1 MRILRALRFASTY
14 QFDIDNR
21 TSKAIHSKA
30 DTLNEIAAERIRVE
44 LCKLL
49 SGKGVLCVLMDY
61 ADMKQ
66 QFDTDIIN
74 KTNGL
79 NKPAGWHAALFEVGV
94 DSGQAG
100 FFDDARFKKH
110 NGGDDESFYEKA
122 CDTTLSR
129 MQAGVIDEGAVCNS
143 GYGDGGYV
151 CIFHNSNDEDG
162 LVDFAYIIVNISTD
176 DIESK
181 YTLNKIETCYFAKAE
196 EVSYWRKEY
205 DIQDWFHENLSVQV
219 ENTGYYILDENTID
233 EFNKAF
239 PDDAFDA
246 EEPTDDSALFYWEWY

>member
-1 MRILRALRFASTY
+1 MKDYRGDFLHIGEFELTASRLRVSDPCY
-14 QFDIDNR
+14 SPDVWC
-21 TSKAIHSKA
+21 S
-30 DTLNEIAAERIRVE
+30 
-44 LCKLL
+44 
-49 SGKGVLCVLMDY
+49 GVLDAKPGTWEAAVLQFTNEQTGGWGVRNAIIAVKH

-162 LVDFAYIIVNISTD
+162 LVDFAYIIFICEYED
-176 DIESK
+176 
-181 YTLNKIETCYFAKAE
+181 E
-196 EVSYWRKEY
+196 EDV
-205 DIQDWFHENLSVQV
+205 
-219 ENTGYYILDENTID
+219 
-233 EFNKAF
+233 A
-239 PDDAFDA
+239 
-246 EEPTDDSALFYWEWY
+246 